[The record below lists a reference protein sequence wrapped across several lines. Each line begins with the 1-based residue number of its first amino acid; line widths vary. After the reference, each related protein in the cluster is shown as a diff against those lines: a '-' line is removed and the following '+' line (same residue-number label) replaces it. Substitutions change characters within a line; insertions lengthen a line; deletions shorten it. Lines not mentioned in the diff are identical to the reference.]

1 MHAAEPCCWFRK
13 ILSRSMAKRTGSAA
27 RRLKFSEPPLRGFL
41 IHLCVY
47 VVVVAGLAAI
57 NLTKNPSHPW
67 FLWVLVA
74 WGIALAVHDVILL
87 IKFPS
92 PSNPNAGARTS

>member
-1 MHAAEPCCWFRK
+1 
-13 ILSRSMAKRTGSAA
+13 MAKRTGSTA
-27 RRLKFSEPPLRGFL
+27 RRLKFSEPPLLGFL

-47 VVVVAGLAAI
+47 VVVIAGLAAI
-57 NLTKNPSHPW
+57 NLTRNPSHPW

-74 WGIALAVHDVILL
+74 WGIALAAHDVILL

-92 PSNPNAGARTS
+92 PSNPNAGACTSEQT

>member
-1 MHAAEPCCWFRK
+1 
-13 ILSRSMAKRTGSAA
+13 MAKRTGSTA

-41 IHLCVY
+41 IHLCIY
-47 VVVVAGLAAI
+47 VIVIAVLAAI

-74 WGIALAVHDVILL
+74 WGIGLAVHDVILL

-92 PSNPNAGARTS
+92 PSKQNASAHTSKQN

>member
-1 MHAAEPCCWFRK
+1 M
-13 ILSRSMAKRTGSAA
+13 
-27 RRLKFSEPPLRGFL
+27 RRLTFSEPPLRGFL

-47 VVVVAGLAAI
+47 VVVIAGLAAI

-74 WGIALAVHDVILL
+74 WGIALAVHDIILL
-87 IKFPS
+87 IKFRDHRKPLDRS
-92 PSNPNAGARTS
+92 

>member
-1 MHAAEPCCWFRK
+1 MT
-13 ILSRSMAKRTGSAA
+13 KRTRSTA
-27 RRLKFSEPPLRGFL
+27 RRLTFSEPPLRGFL

-47 VVVVAGLAAI
+47 VVVIAGLAAI

-87 IKFPS
+87 VKFRDHR
-92 PSNPNAGARTS
+92 NPLDRSSS

>member
-1 MHAAEPCCWFRK
+1 MK
-13 ILSRSMAKRTGSAA
+13 QAKQLGLKGRDDKLA
-27 RRLKFSEPPLRGFL
+27 RLRGFP

-47 VVVVAGLAAI
+47 VVVIAGLAAI

-67 FLWVLVA
+67 FLWVLIA

-92 PSNPNAGARTS
+92 PSNPNASAAPQACREERGIRLGIPSPH